1 MKILEHLLKNSYAFL
16 LAFCLIFLVGPKFIN
31 ISREKKEITQQDN
44 QISKLSLDYLNPNT
58 TNYLTFETELNS
70 KIFKISF
77 KKGDNQYFKL
87 IDFFQKFSNKDNLDL
102 PITISDSVR
111 KSINTSHIEIGKN
124 DELTFLKLNNHILI
138 GKERTSFGKVVLFI
152 LGIVFIIVGIVLATL
167 TILAINNSIKVYK
180 ETGKLPT
187 LVNSI
192 DEMITGWKIIL
203 GKKK

>member
-1 MKILEHLLKNSYAFL
+1 LKLLWRKGRFNLFYKAMKILEHLLKNSYAFL

-102 PITISDSVR
+102 PITLSNPCSFSVFF
-111 KSINTSHIEIGKN
+111 ITP
-124 DELTFLKLNNHILI
+124 
-138 GKERTSFGKVVLFI
+138 SFP
-152 LGIVFIIVGIVLATL
+152 A
-167 TILAINNSIKVYK
+167 AS
-180 ETGKLPT
+180 P
-187 LVNSI
+187 S
-192 DEMITGWKIIL
+192 
-203 GKKK
+203 KKKITSCKFFKLAHRLGVFGG